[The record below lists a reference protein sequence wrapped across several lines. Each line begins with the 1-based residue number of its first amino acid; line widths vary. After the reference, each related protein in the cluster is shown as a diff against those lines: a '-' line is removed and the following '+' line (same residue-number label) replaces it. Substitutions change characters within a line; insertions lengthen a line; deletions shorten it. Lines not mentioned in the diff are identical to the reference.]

1 VLGNEMLHET
11 NRRDCDHEFVCL
23 DFRYS
28 PKEFVMYF
36 GVHLV
41 AIQFRHKMSATAAPF
56 EWLSTVNHRR
66 IAVSVV
72 VKPKAECRFLFFILR
87 LRNSSLTLGGLFR
100 CHLHRMTLVLGF
112 ATVG

>member
-1 VLGNEMLHET
+1 MLHET

-28 PKEFVMYF
+28 RKEFVMYF
-36 GVHLV
+36 GVYLV
-41 AIQFRHKMSATAAPF
+41 ATQFRCKMSATAAPF
-56 EWLSTVNHRR
+56 EWLSTVNHKR

-72 VKPKAECRFLFFILR
+72 VKRKAECRFLFFILW
-87 LRNSSLTLGGLFR
+87 LRNSALTVGGRLC
-100 CHLHRMTLVLGF
+100 CHLYRMTLVLGF

>member
-1 VLGNEMLHET
+1 MLHET

-41 AIQFRHKMSATAAPF
+41 ATQFRRKMSATATPF
-56 EWLSTVNHRR
+56 EWLSTVHHKR
-66 IAVSVV
+66 ISVFLV
-72 VKPKAECRFLFFILR
+72 VKRKAECRFLFFIFTVAEFILDFGR
-87 LRNSSLTLGGLFR
+87 TLSLSSSSDDARPRF
-100 CHLHRMTLVLGF
+100 F
-112 ATVG
+112 TVG

>member
-1 VLGNEMLHET
+1 MLHET

-28 PKEFVMYF
+28 RKEFVMYF
-36 GVHLV
+36 GVYLV
-41 AIQFRHKMSATAAPF
+41 ATQFRHKMSATAAPF
-56 EWLSTVNHRR
+56 EWLSTVNHKR

-72 VKPKAECRFLFFILR
+72 VKPKAECRFLFLR